1 MQKHKWW
8 GEAFAKRRFSTW
20 KLQAFG
26 SYSTHL
32 SMQKNL
38 HGKDMNDK
46 KKQIPLVFPRA
57 APLPCPFFFYLALL
71 LSFLKQC
78 MAPSGNCRTWGFFSK
93 NKDPL
98 LVSLVPSVFSSFPSL
113 LSFTLLL
120 SFLVHESFFELGRQ
134 ASVVYRFAHAWGV
147 LGFQNVSPSEKS
159 RALILRDL
167 PFVFV
172 AQLLGV
178 SLWVFFWES
187 IPGLGWH

>member
-1 MQKHKWW
+1 MLQITN
-8 GEAFAKRRFSTW
+8 FCFFFS
-20 KLQAFG
+20 F
-26 SYSTHL
+26 
-32 SMQKNL
+32 L
-38 HGKDMNDK
+38 HFSRNSSGYKMSS
-46 KKQIPLVFPRA
+46 PPSVL
-57 APLPCPFFFYLALL
+57 FFFYLAFL

-78 MAPSGNCRTWGFFSK
+78 MALSDNCRMWGFFSK

-98 LVSLVPSVFSSFPSL
+98 LVSPVPSVFSSFPSL

-120 SFLVHESFFELGRQ
+120 SFLVHESFLELERQ

-187 IPGLGWH
+187 IPGLGWR